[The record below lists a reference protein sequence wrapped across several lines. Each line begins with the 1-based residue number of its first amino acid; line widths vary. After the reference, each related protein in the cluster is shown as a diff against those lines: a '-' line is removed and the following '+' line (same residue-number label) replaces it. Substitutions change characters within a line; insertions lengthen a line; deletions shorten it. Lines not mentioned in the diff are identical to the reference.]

1 MRHFKPRGVSFLG
14 CEAALV
20 LNTYDATV
28 TITTTRLL
36 LFSSVIA
43 RAVGGVL
50 FPSSEGVT
58 LRLLVVVLRQEGL
71 FLRLFDGRF
80 YIQSRALAG
89 GGSITIARRGGSP
102 VFHFWVDALGDF
114 HQDERDAGNET
125 EHRGVL

>member
-1 MRHFKPRGVSFLG
+1 M
-14 CEAALV
+14 

-36 LFSSVIA
+36 LFSSVLA

-50 FPSSEGVT
+50 FPSSKVVT

-71 FLRLFDGRF
+71 FLRLFDSRF
-80 YIQSRALAG
+80 SVQSSTLAA
-89 GGSITIARRGGSP
+89 GGSITITRRGGSP
-102 VFHFWVDALGDF
+102 VFYFWVDALGDF